1 MKVNGEIAINSLKA
15 GYRKKRV
22 LGDLN
27 VADIPSGKITVL
39 TGPNAAG
46 KSTLL
51 RVLAGLHP
59 AEGKI
64 SYKGEDLLNIS
75 QRKRAE
81 FVSFMPQ
88 AAPSDVRLTVI
99 ESLITA
105 LKAGKGPG
113 ENKNMITVLEHSEKV
128 LERIGIKE
136 LAMEY
141 IDRLSGGQ
149 RQMVSLAQT
158 MVRDPEILLLD
169 EPTSA
174 LDLRYQMKVLKLIR
188 EYADEGKTV
197 IMVLHDL
204 NQVLRWADNVLVLH
218 NGNIISEGAP
228 LQALSA
234 EIVGEIYNV
243 KVHIEKNHKGLPY
256 MVMEDEL

>member
-1 MKVNGEIAINSLKA
+1 MKINGQIAISNLEA
-15 GYRKKRV
+15 GYRKKGV
-22 LGDLN
+22 LEGLN
-27 VADIPSGKITVL
+27 VAHIPSGKITVL

-59 AEGKI
+59 ADGKI
-64 SYKGEDLLNIS
+64 LYKGEDLLNIS
-75 QRKRAE
+75 QRKRAG

-99 ESLITA
+99 ESLVTA
-105 LKAGKGPG
+105 LKAGKVF
-113 ENKNMITVLEHSEKV
+113 ENGNMHSALQYSEEV

-158 MVRDPEILLLD
+158 MVRNPEILLLD

-174 LDLRYQMKVLKLIR
+174 LDLRYQMRVLKLIR

-218 NGNIISEGAP
+218 SGKIISEGPP
-228 LQALSA
+228 LEALSA
-234 EIVGEIYNV
+234 DIVGEIYNV